1 MSPFPQ
7 LGCISIKTY
16 SCVEYAAFLCVDLW
30 NILDSSCAVQ
40 ELLWLQFACRPH
52 TSSKSHLTRCSSSWL
67 LYPKPE
73 YSNCVICTSSLN
85 PPKLALLGSWVVANM
100 FHTHQVISLCLTNAF
115 NLLLT
120 ENSEFISSVCWHTG
134 DNRFVCVCVK
144 VRRITYILYLC
155 SNLWHLYSVCIL
167 LQLRSFQFTGN
178 NLYWD
183 KWRRLS
189 ISMTQQDER
198 FWWLLP
204 NLCITAV
211 K

>member
-7 LGCISIKTY
+7 LGCISIKIY
-16 SCVEYAAFLCVDLW
+16 SCVEYAAFLCVDPW

-40 ELLWLQFACRPH
+40 ELLWLQFACKPH

-115 NLLLT
+115 NLLLK

-134 DNRFVCVCVK
+134 DNRFVCVMLKWGELLIFCTCAVISDIFIQS
-144 VRRITYILYLC
+144 VSYCSCALFNLLGTIYIEINEDAWVSAWHNRMRDSDGFYQTY
-155 SNLWHLYSVCIL
+155 
-167 LQLRSFQFTGN
+167 
-178 NLYWD
+178 
-183 KWRRLS
+183 
-189 ISMTQQDER
+189 
-198 FWWLLP
+198 
-204 NLCITAV
+204 A
-211 K
+211 